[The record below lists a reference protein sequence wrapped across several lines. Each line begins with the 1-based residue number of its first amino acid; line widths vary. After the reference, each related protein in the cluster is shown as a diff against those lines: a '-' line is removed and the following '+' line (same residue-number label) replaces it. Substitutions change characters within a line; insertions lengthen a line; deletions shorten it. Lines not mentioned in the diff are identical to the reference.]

1 MDIIELSYKHLPSYL
16 KQCFLYFGM
25 FLEDEEV
32 SVKKWIRIW
41 IGEGFVQSNEMK
53 SAEIIAMNYLVD
65 LVTRNL
71 VMVARRFPLGD
82 MKTVRLHDL
91 HFIKW
96 LHPTQRVHTLRLYAQ
111 NINKFHNL
119 TDCELNKF
127 IIASGVFSSDLFKS
141 TLTVLDLQN
150 VEIDASTL
158 EDGTSLIHLRYLSI
172 FSNFNE
178 IPSDISNLTNLETLV
193 ARPKSGTLTLPGSI
207 WDLINL
213 KYIDT
218 SEAMIHFNSVEA
230 EKEDVF
236 KLEKLE
242 SFSKVVIVN
251 GDDTCEMCNKAP
263 NLLNLELLTVEH
275 VISFYGYAE
284 SVYVEQQ
291 LQL

>member
-1 MDIIELSYKHLPSYL
+1 M
-16 KQCFLYFGM
+16 
-25 FLEDEEV
+25 DEEV

-41 IGEGFVQSNEMK
+41 IAEGFVQSNEMK

-65 LVTRNL
+65 LVTSNL

-91 HFIKW
+91 VLDFCLNKAKEENFLLKVDRHFIKW

-141 TLTVLDLQN
+141 TVLDLQN

-178 IPSDISNLTNLETLV
+178 IPPDISNLTNLETLV